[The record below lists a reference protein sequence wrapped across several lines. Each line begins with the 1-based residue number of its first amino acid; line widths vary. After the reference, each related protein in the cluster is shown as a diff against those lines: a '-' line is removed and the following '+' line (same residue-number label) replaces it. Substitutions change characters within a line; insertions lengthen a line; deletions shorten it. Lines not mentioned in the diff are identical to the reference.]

1 MKFLPKTKFA
11 IIIRMPVT
19 SFFAYASVLNGLS
32 SMMKNL
38 FTFLQ
43 RHYILKLVFPEEL
56 KVAENKNT
64 KS

>member
-1 MKFLPKTKFA
+1 
-11 IIIRMPVT
+11 MPVT